1 MEGGMKRQ
9 RWSEIERERE
19 KHGGERE
26 ISDVLDSF

>member
-9 RWSEIERERE
+9 RWSEIERE

-26 ISDVLDSF
+26 ISDVLDGF